1 MASLPPELLKKDW
14 MMTGADETNEGIIVR
29 DHDGANSGVEE
40 VEASTERLDTS
51 PGVEEDK
58 LQKRSVNSHN

>member
-1 MASLPPELLKKDW
+1 
-14 MMTGADETNEGIIVR
+14 MMTGADETNEEIIVR
-29 DHDGANSGVEE
+29 DHDSANSGVEE

-58 LQKRSVNSHN
+58 LQKRSVNSAN